1 MSLVLSP
8 HHTSTPP
15 REPKPRACH
24 LKRNDLIA
32 LANCI
37 STQFPHCLQGPGS
50 HFPQYYVFLAP
61 FQLLG
66 LLLTFEDQ
74 PEKRGDSSRTD
85 ALAQA
90 LPVQAQIFP
99 KREFSPSLRAPL
111 QGLSFKG
118 IFFLGI
124 PNGNFPFF

>member
-1 MSLVLSP
+1 MSSVLSP
-8 HHTSTPP
+8 HHASTSP
-15 REPKPRACH
+15 REPKPRARH

-32 LANCI
+32 LANYL
-37 STQFPHCLQGPGS
+37 STQFPRCLQGPGS
-50 HFPQYYVFLAP
+50 HFPQYYLFLAP

-90 LPVQAQIFP
+90 LPVQAPISP
-99 KREFSPSLRAPL
+99 KREPSPSLRAPL

-118 IFFLGI
+118 IYF
-124 PNGNFPFF
+124 